1 LRATREPKSRS
12 QLSTTTLELTDDE
25 LRWLYKLA
33 MGGHAALSAC
43 LGMGDQLPVELKE
56 ALYKLASLVDER
68 AVIEVG

>member
-1 LRATREPKSRS
+1 
-12 QLSTTTLELTDDE
+12 
-25 LRWLYKLA
+25 LYKLA